1 MLRCAAR
8 GTTERMTRSE
18 YDAVIVGTGPN
29 GLSAAVELA
38 RTGLKVLILEA
49 KATIGGGTRTSPL
62 TLPGFLHDVCSAIH
76 PLGVGSPYF
85 RTLPLEQHGLEWIF
99 SPAEVAH
106 PFDDGSAVTLERSIP
121 ETARQFGADASA
133 YERLFTPFV
142 ERFHELT
149 PMILGPLRFPKA
161 PFLLAR
167 FGFSAL
173 RSIEGLAR
181 ARFRGE
187 KARAMFAGIAAH
199 AQLPLDRFAT
209 ASFGL
214 VLGMAG
220 HAVGWPLPRGG
231 SQSIAN
237 ALGACLSRNG
247 GELVTSSAVSSLEEL
262 PKARAYLFDVSPRQL
277 MSIVGARLP
286 ARYRRRLDR
295 FRYGPGSYKIDWA
308 LSAPIPWR
316 SPECARAATVHLGG
330 TIEEIAA
337 SEAAV
342 WRGEIAERPF
352 VLLTQPSLWD
362 DTRAPPGMHTAW
374 GYCHV
379 PHGSNESVRERVEA
393 QVERFAPGFR
403 ELIIARHETT
413 ASELEQYNPN
423 YVGGDIN
430 GGLASFMQLF
440 FRPVFRLD
448 PYTTPLRDIYLC
460 SSSTP
465 PGGGVHGMCGY
476 WAARSALSRVF
487 R

>member
-1 MLRCAAR
+1 MK
-8 GTTERMTRSE
+8 RSE
-18 YDAVIVGTGPN
+18 YDAIIVGAGPN
-29 GLSAAVELA
+29 GLSAALELA
-38 RTGLKVLILEA
+38 RSGLKVLIVEA
-49 KATIGGGTRTSPL
+49 KETIGGGTRTSAL
-62 TLPGFLHDVCSAIH
+62 TLPGFAHDVCSAIH

-85 RTLPLEQHGLEWIF
+85 RTLPLEQHGLEWIY

-106 PFDDGSAVTLERSIP
+106 PFDDGSAATLERSIGD
-121 ETARQFGADASA
+121 TARQFGADAKS

-167 FGFSAL
+167 FGLSAI
-173 RSIEGLAR
+173 RSAEGLAR
-181 ARFRGE
+181 SRFDGPR
-187 KARAMFAGIAAH
+187 ARALFAGIAAH
-199 AQLPLDRFAT
+199 AQLPLDHFAT
-209 ASFGL
+209 ASFGM
-214 VLGMAG
+214 VLGIAG

-237 ALGACLSRNG
+237 ALNSCLGESS
-247 GELVTSSAVSSLEEL
+247 GELVTGQSVSSMSEL
-262 PKARAYLFDVSPRQL
+262 PTARAYLFDVSPRQL
-277 MSIVGARLP
+277 MSIVGDRLP
-286 ARYRRRLDR
+286 ARYRRRLER

-308 LSAPIPWR
+308 LSGPIPWR

-330 TIEEIAA
+330 TIEEVAL

-342 WRGEIAERPF
+342 AKGEIAERPF
-352 VLLTQPSLWD
+352 VLLTQPSLFD
-362 DTRAPPGMHTAW
+362 TTRAPAGMHTAW

-403 ELIIARHETT
+403 ELIVARHETT
-413 ASELEQYNPN
+413 AVELERYNPN

-448 PYTTPLRDIYLC
+448 PYSTPARDIYLC

-476 WAARSALSRVF
+476 WAARSALLRVF

>member
-1 MLRCAAR
+1 MQ
-8 GTTERMTRSE
+8 RSE
-18 YDAVIVGTGPN
+18 YDAIIVGAGPN
-29 GLSAAVELA
+29 GLSAALELA
-38 RTGLKVLILEA
+38 RSGLKVLIYEA
-49 KATIGGGTRTSPL
+49 KETIGGGTRTSPL

-99 SPAEVAH
+99 SPFEVAH
-106 PFDDGSAVTLERSIP
+106 PFDDGSAAYMVRSIA
-121 ETARQFGADASA
+121 ETARQFGSDAGS
-133 YERLFTPFV
+133 YERLYTPYV

-167 FGFSAL
+167 FGLQAL
-173 RSIEGLAR
+173 RSAEGLAR
-181 ARFRGE
+181 SRFRDPR
-187 KARAMFAGIAAH
+187 ARAMFAGIAAH

-231 SQSIAN
+231 SQQIAT
-237 ALGACLSRNG
+237 ALSSCLAENRA
-247 GELVTSSAVSSLEEL
+247 ELVTGHPVSSLREL
-262 PKARAYLFDVSPRQL
+262 PTARAYLFDVSPRQL
-277 MSIVGARLP
+277 MSIVGERLP
-286 ARYRRRLDR
+286 VRYKRRLER

-308 LSAPIPWR
+308 LRGPIPWR
-316 SPECARAATVHLGG
+316 SPECAQAATVHLGG
-330 TIEEIAA
+330 TLEEVAA

-342 WRGEIAERPF
+342 ARGEIHERPF
-352 VLLTQPSLWD
+352 VLLTQPTLFDAS
-362 DTRAPPGMHTAW
+362 RAPSGMHTAW

-379 PHGSNESVRERVEA
+379 PHGSTESVRERIEA

-403 ELIIARHETT
+403 DLIVARHETT
-413 ASELEQYNPN
+413 AAELERYNPN

-430 GGLASFMQLF
+430 SGLASFAQLL

-448 PYTTPLRDIYLC
+448 PYSTPLRDIYLC

-476 WAARSALSRVF
+476 WAARSALARVF